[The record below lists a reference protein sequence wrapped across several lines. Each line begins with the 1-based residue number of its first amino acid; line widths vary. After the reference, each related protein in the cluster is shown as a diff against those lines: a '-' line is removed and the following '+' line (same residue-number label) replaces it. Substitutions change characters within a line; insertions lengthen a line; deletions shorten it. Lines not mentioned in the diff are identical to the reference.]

1 MYLINKHNNVNILT
15 LIFFFVFGCDKPND
29 VEDFYEESICIK
41 ESLIQINNYC
51 CLLDSVNNQLF
62 TTINP
67 EELGQFSA
75 VIRYPSGYYVKIK
88 DNFINNGQSYDFGS
102 INIGEMI
109 PVKIIKNDTISLDY
123 SLIFTT
129 LSTISI
135 SASSD
140 ILDDPKILSE
150 IIIND
155 VGYNTA
161 YKTFAGIELRG
172 GTAQTFPKK
181 SYDLELWADTTESDT
196 RNESLFGLRNDD
208 DWHLDAMF
216 VDLSRTRNILGMD
229 TWSSFGRS
237 DHTSIEHYA
246 KLGQRGHTVELIMNN
261 HYAGVYSMNE
271 QIDRK
276 QLKLDKENGILYKT
290 LSWSNEIRY
299 LGIDSE
305 PEVSLHWNGY
315 DLKFPEF
322 ASIENWDPIYNLV
335 HLVAYSDDN
344 TFLDS
349 IESMIDIDNAIDY
362 WLFINAIQAND
373 NSGKNMFIFRYEE
386 GHRLCYLPWDLDLT
400 FGNKNSPY
408 TVDDPDDLILT
419 NNLFDRLFDLNVN
432 NYKEK
437 VNLRWNELYGNN
449 LKNDIIYRLTLEME
463 KIITSG
469 ASLRDNNRWGID
481 TDYNEKLE
489 YITEWIETRLSFF
502 DNYINQN
509 F

>member
-1 MYLINKHNNVNILT
+1 MFSTINHSNVNILT
-15 LIFFFVFGCDKPND
+15 LIILLVFGCNKSND
-29 VEDFYEESICIK
+29 VEDFYEEPLCIK
-41 ESLIQINNYC
+41 ENLIQINNYC
-51 CLLDSVNNQLF
+51 CLIDSVNNQLL
-62 TTINP
+62 TSINA
-67 EELGQFSA
+67 EELDQFIG
-75 VIRYPSGYYVKIK
+75 VISFPKYYHVKI
-88 DNFINNGQSYDFGS
+88 NGDFVENGYGYDFGS
-102 INIGEMI
+102 INMGDTI
-109 PVKIIKNDTISLDY
+109 PVQIIKNDTATFEY
-123 SLIFTT
+123 NLIFTT

-135 SASSD
+135 SASTD
-140 ILDDPKILSE
+140 IIDDPKVLSE

-155 VGYNTA
+155 AENNKA

-181 SYDLELWADTTESDT
+181 SYDLEFWADSSGFDTE
-196 RNESLFGLRNDD
+196 NEPLFGLRNDD

-216 VDLSRTRNILGMD
+216 VDLSRTRNILGMY

-237 DHTSIEHYA
+237 DHLSAEPSA
-246 KLGQRGHTVELIMNN
+246 VLGQRGHLVELIMNN
-261 HYAGVYSMNE
+261 HYGGIYSMNE

-276 QLKLDKENGILYKT
+276 QLKLNDDNGLLYKT

-299 LGIDSE
+299 LGIESD

-315 DLKFPEF
+315 DLKFPKF
-322 ASIENWDPIYNLV
+322 ASLENWDPIYNLV
-335 HLVAYSDDN
+335 YLVAYSSDDI
-344 TFLDS
+344 FLDS
-349 IESMIDIDNAIDY
+349 IESMIEIDNAIDY

-373 NSGKNMFIFRYEE
+373 NSGKNMFIFQYDE
-386 GHRLCYLPWDLDLT
+386 GYRLCYLPWDLDLT

-449 LKNDIIYRLTLEME
+449 LKNDIIDRLTLQIE

>member
-1 MYLINKHNNVNILT
+1 MYIIKSHNNVNTLA
-15 LIFFFVFGCDKPND
+15 LIFILVFGCNKPND
-29 VEDFYEESICIK
+29 VEDFYK
-41 ESLIQINNYC
+41 EPLFKDEDLIQINNYY
-51 CLLDSVNNQLF
+51 CLLDSVNNQLI
-62 TTINP
+62 TSINV
-67 EELGQFSA
+67 EELDHFIG
-75 VIRYPSGYYVKIK
+75 VISFPIDYHVKI
-88 DNFINNGQSYDFGS
+88 NGDFVENGYAYDFGS
-102 INIGEMI
+102 INMADTI
-109 PVKIIKNDTISLDY
+109 PVQIIKNGTATFEY
-123 SLIFTT
+123 NLIFTT

-155 VGYNTA
+155 VESNIA

-172 GTAQTFPKK
+172 GTAQSFPKK
-181 SYDLELWADTTESDT
+181 SYDLEFWADSKQSDT

-237 DHTSIEHYA
+237 DHRSIEHYA

-276 QLKLDKENGILYKT
+276 QLKLDKDNGILYKT

-299 LGIDSE
+299 LGIESE

-315 DLKFPEF
+315 DLKFPKF

-335 HLVAYSDDN
+335 HLVAYSSDD
-344 TFLDS
+344 TFLNS
-349 IESMIDIDNAIDY
+349 IESMIEIDNAIDY

-373 NSGKNMFIFRYEE
+373 NSGKNMFIFQYDE
-386 GHRLCYLPWDLDLT
+386 GSRLCYMPWDLDLT

-419 NNLFDRLFDLNVN
+419 NNLFDRLYDLNVN

-437 VNLRWNELYGNN
+437 VNLRWNELYENN
-449 LKNDIIYRLTLEME
+449 LKNDIIYRLTIQME

-489 YITEWIETRLSFF
+489 YIAEWVETRLSFF